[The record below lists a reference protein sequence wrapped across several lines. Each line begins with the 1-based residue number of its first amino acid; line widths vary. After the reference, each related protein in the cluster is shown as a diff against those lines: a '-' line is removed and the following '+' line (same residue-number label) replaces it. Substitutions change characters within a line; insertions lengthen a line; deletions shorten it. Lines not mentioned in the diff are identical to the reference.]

1 MEIIFIMIPLGLLLA
16 GLAIWAFFWAV
27 GSGQF
32 DDLDSPAYS
41 IFLDDEPLPEK
52 RQEESQQDD

>member
-41 IFLDDEPLPEK
+41 IFLDDEPLPKK